1 VSDPKAWTF
10 TQLGGPKK
18 ELVLAG
24 YDAPFGRP
32 RQNAIVRKGVKIR
45 QRTVRYPGN
54 DGPPTR
60 HVLGGEW
67 LGWELAGRFRD
78 AYGGKGHALR
88 RVDEVTRFVLD
99 QAEVAIRWGDVFA
112 TTGFLEE
119 FDPGIEAEGE
129 VEWKLRVLIDEDASV
144 AAQRPDTPSDADAKL
159 QRVIALLTAVVPKLP
174 SADGIRPGFFDMVDG
189 LVSSVSGAIGS
200 IANAAN
206 TIGNIEKAAFGEVQR
221 LRAGIGQLRTAS
233 IALQNA
239 YASAREDVLL
249 LRRAP
254 LTDIDVL
261 GLRAKSDVALTRA
274 AADLAD
280 ADRQAAIAERGKLL
294 TTIVARAGDTW
305 ESLAAKYLGSPAEAQ
320 KLRDMNGVKA
330 GEQPIAGRSYKVPFS
345 SAR

>member
-1 VSDPKAWTF
+1 MSDPKPWTF
-10 TQLGGPKK
+10 TQLAGPKK
-18 ELVLAG
+18 ELTLTG
-24 YDAPFGRP
+24 YDAPFGRA
-32 RQNAIVRKGVKIR
+32 RQNAVVRKGVKIR
-45 QRTVRYPGN
+45 QRTVRYPGS

-67 LGWELAGRFRD
+67 MAWELAGRFRD

-88 RVDEVTRFVLD
+88 RVDELTRFVLD
-99 QAEVAIRWGDVFA
+99 QQEVAIRWGDIFA

-119 FDPGIEAEGE
+119 FDPGVESEGE

-144 AAQRPDTPSDADAKL
+144 AAQRPDQPSDADAKL
-159 QRVIALLTAVVPKLP
+159 QRAIALLTAEVPKLP
-174 SADGIRPGFFDMVDG
+174 SADGIKPSFFDSISG
-189 LVSSVSGAIGS
+189 LISSVNGAIGA

-206 TIGNIEKAAFGEVQR
+206 TIGNIEKAAFGEVNR

-239 YASAREDVLL
+239 YASAREDTLL

-254 LTDIDVL
+254 LADIDVL

-274 AADLAD
+274 AADMAD

-294 TTIVARAGDTW
+294 TTITARAGDTW
-305 ESLAAKYLGSPAEAQ
+305 ESLAARYLGSPGEAQ
-320 KLRDMNGVKA
+320 KLRDLNGA
-330 GEQPIAGRSYKVPFS
+330 RSGEQPVAGRSYRIPF
-345 SAR
+345 A